1 MLGTLGGSVGFVK
14 KTQQIWAGDA
24 IDQYGSAVKST
35 IAWDG
40 SIDPGTGW
48 CNINKQSTLDQW
60 AAKWSQ

>member
-24 IDQYGSAVKST
+24 IDQYGSSLKGFN
-35 IAWDG
+35 AWDG
-40 SIDPGTGW
+40 TIDPGTGW

-60 AAKWSQ
+60 TAKWSQ